1 MQYEGIIT
9 HILDVEQIGANN
21 TNKRTVILEENSDR
35 EYKGGL
41 AFDLWGEKVSL
52 IDTYKVGDVINVSL
66 NVKVR
71 EYNGRRYNSISARKI
86 EGNGSADAAAPAK
99 EEGDDDLPF

>member
-9 HILDVEQIGANN
+9 NILDVEQIGENK
-21 TNKRTVILEENSDR
+21 TDKRTVILEENSDR

-52 IDTYKVGDVINVSL
+52 IDAYKVGDIINTSL

-71 EYNGRRYNSISARKI
+71 EYNGRRYNSISAWKL
-86 EGNGSADAAAPAK
+86 EGKGSTDTTVPAEK
-99 EEGDDDLPF
+99 EGDDDLPF

>member
-21 TNKRTVILEENSDR
+21 TDKRTVILEENSDR

-41 AFDLWGEKVSL
+41 AFDLRWEKVSL
-52 IDTYKVGDVINVSL
+52 IDAYKVGDIIKVSL
-66 NVKVR
+66 NTKVR
-71 EYNGRRYNSISARKI
+71 EYNGRRYNSISAWKL
-86 EGNGSADAAAPAK
+86 EGNGSADVAAPAEK
-99 EEGDDDLPF
+99 EEDDDLPF